1 MLKTD
6 ANIEFC
12 HQNQPM
18 SSTTCFL
25 NDTYPIIQ
33 TSIIFT
39 YDTFGIPLLNACPRV
54 LTARKEVIPRA
65 TRAGATVNF
74 IQNPIHD
81 INTHIAAGKNAQIK

>member
-1 MLKTD
+1 MQTLNFVTK
-6 ANIEFC
+6 IKLC
-12 HQNQPM
+12 HQQREV
-18 SSTTCFL
+18 L
-25 NDTYPIIQ
+25 NDTNPIIQ

-65 TRAGATVNF
+65 TRAGATVNL